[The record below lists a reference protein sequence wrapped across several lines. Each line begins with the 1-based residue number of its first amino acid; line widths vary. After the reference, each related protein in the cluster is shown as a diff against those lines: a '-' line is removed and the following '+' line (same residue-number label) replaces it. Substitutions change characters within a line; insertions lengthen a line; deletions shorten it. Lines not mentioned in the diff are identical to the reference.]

1 MLTLARI
8 QQLHDQY
15 LELVRLEVEEFGV
28 QATEVRHL
36 IGRLAEFHCALV
48 VAGELAYKVNQHGF
62 DVVAPNG
69 RTISVKGTAQRSG
82 FVAVSKKTMHRAD
95 DVMIL
100 QYSSGSLL
108 PLYYGC
114 IKRACNEAARY
125 DTPTQNYEIDLA
137 RARRI
142 GNGLRY
148 VEA

>member
-8 QQLHDQY
+8 KQLHDQY

-28 QATEVRHL
+28 KPTEVRHL
-36 IGRLAEFHCALV
+36 IGRLAEFHCALS
-48 VAGELAYKVNQHGF
+48 VAGQLAYQVNQQGF
-62 DVVAPNG
+62 DVIAPNG
-69 RTISVKGTAQRSG
+69 RTISVKGTAQRTG
-82 FVAVSKKTMHRAD
+82 FVSVSRKTMHKAN

-100 QYSSGSLL
+100 QYSSGSLI
-108 PLYYGC
+108 PIYYGC

-125 DTPTQNYEIDLA
+125 DTPTQNYEVDIA

-142 GNGLRY
+142 GDGLRY